1 MKRLLVIVTGIAVTT
16 HSMAQEKKGPFQLD
30 GTITGKNSG
39 YVHLRYGNGFYMED
53 SCAIKDGNFSFK
65 GMLSEPVMATI
76 SGDGEDGFDFYLDP
90 GQMTINVKSPAFKE
104 AAVTGSTSQTEY
116 LELQTA
122 RADVQRE
129 IAPLAK
135 TLEDANK
142 QYLSAI
148 QSRKSDAEL
157 TALKAKADVAKGS
170 LAPLEERAREVSYD
184 FFRSH
189 PASYVTAAELR
200 YFAAYM
206 KAGDLKSYISKLAP
220 FLQTSIYGQEL
231 SDILT
236 KIQNGAPGSQAQL
249 FSQRDVSGKS
259 ITPLDFKGKYLLLD
273 FWGSWCLPCRKNNV
287 HLKELYARYKD
298 KGFAIIGIADNDSKP
313 EEWKKAIDK
322 DGIGIWSNILR
333 GLDANKFKEDG
344 KPQPGDIYNMYGVHA
359 VPTQILIN
367 PEGMIIA
374 RFGSGGE
381 NYELLDTKLA
391 EIL

>member
-39 YVHLRYGNGFYMED
+39 FVHLRYGNGFYMED
-53 SCAIKDGNFSFK
+53 SCAIKNGSFSFK

-76 SGDGEDGFDFYLDP
+76 SGDGEDGYNFYIDP
-90 GQMTINVKSPAFKE
+90 GQMTINVKSPSFE
-104 AAVTGSTSQTEY
+104 DAAVTGSASQTEY
-116 LELQTA
+116 LELLTA

-135 TLEDANK
+135 SLEDANK

-157 TALKAKADVAKGS
+157 TALKSKADVAKGS

-206 KAGDLKSYISKLAP
+206 KPGDLKSYIGKLAP

-231 SDILT
+231 SDILN
-236 KIQNGAPGSQAQL
+236 KLQNGAPGSQAQL
-249 FSQRDVSGKS
+249 FSQRDVNGKAV
-259 ITPLDFKGKYLLLD
+259 TPLDFKGKYLLLD

-298 KGFAIIGIADNDSKP
+298 KGFAVIGIADNDSKP
-313 EEWKKAIDK
+313 DDWKKAIDK
-322 DGIGIWSNILR
+322 DGIGIWTNILR

-344 KPQPGDIYNMYGVHA
+344 KPQPGDIYSMYGVHA

>member
-1 MKRLLVIVTGIAVTT
+1 
-16 HSMAQEKKGPFQLD
+16 MAQEKKGPFQLD

-39 YVHLRYGNGFYMED
+39 FVHLRYGNGFYMED
-53 SCAIKDGNFSFK
+53 SCAIKNGSFSFK

-76 SGDGEDGFDFYLDP
+76 SGDGEDGYDFYLDP
-90 GQMTINVKSPAFKE
+90 GQMTINVKSPSFE
-104 AAVTGSTSQTEY
+104 DAAVTGSASQTEY
-116 LELQTA
+116 QELLTA

-135 TLEDANK
+135 SLEDANK

-157 TALKAKADVAKGS
+157 TALKSKADVAKGS

-189 PASYVTAAELR
+189 PDSYVTAAELR
-200 YFAAYM
+200 YFATYM
-206 KAGDLKSYISKLAP
+206 KPGDLKSHIGKLAP

-231 SDILT
+231 SDILN
-236 KIQNGAPGSQAQL
+236 KLQNGAPGSQAQL
-249 FSQRDVSGKS
+249 FSQRDATGKAV
-259 ITPLDFKGKYLLLD
+259 TPLDFKGKYLLLD

-313 EEWKKAIDK
+313 EDWKKAIDK
-322 DGIGIWSNILR
+322 DGIGIWTNILR